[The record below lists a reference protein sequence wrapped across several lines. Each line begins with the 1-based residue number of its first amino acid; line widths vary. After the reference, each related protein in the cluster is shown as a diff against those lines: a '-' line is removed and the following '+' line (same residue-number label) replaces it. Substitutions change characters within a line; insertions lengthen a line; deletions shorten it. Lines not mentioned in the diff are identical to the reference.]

1 MSFRGT
7 IQGGGIVLEKPT
19 DLPDGTEVDIQPVSV
34 PGANEDPGEVDPS
47 QERAASTLGQRL
59 MELAGKAKGLP
70 PDAALNH
77 DHYLYGLP
85 KK

>member
-1 MSFRGT
+1 MSFRGK
-7 IQGGGIVLEKPT
+7 IQSGGIVLEKPT
-19 DLPDGTEVDIQPVSV
+19 DLPDGTEVDIQPVKVSDKIEN
-34 PGANEDPGEVDPS
+34 PSDVDS
-47 QERAASTLGQRL
+47 SADGCASTLGQRL

-70 PDAALNH
+70 SDAALNH